1 MRGTGGV
8 AVVALLA
15 ALACAVNPVTG
26 RRELMLLSQEQEIQL
41 GRENDELVIADYG
54 LYDDPGLAGWIEQT
68 GHTMAAASER
78 PQLPWTFRVV
88 DDTIVN
94 AFALPGG
101 YIYMTRDILVYMNSE
116 AEVAGVLGHEIGHV
130 TARHGA
136 QRYTGASLAQI
147 GLGAGSILS
156 SEVRALG
163 GILQTGVGLLFLKF
177 GRDDELQSD
186 QLGVRYAVG
195 AGYDP
200 RRLAAFFRTISL
212 MSESG
217 GGRLPTWLST
227 HPSPENRVER
237 VLASSEPLV
246 AGRTDLRIGRDAY
259 LRRVDGIVFGP
270 NPRQGVV
277 VDGTFKHP
285 DLLFQVDFPDGW
297 QLQNGKQAVVSAP
310 DDGDVIVG
318 LTVGAMQ
325 GASLEAHANAAMQ
338 ARSATSVVGA
348 STSVAGLPAYRAH
361 YDSTVNEVVVRA
373 SDVFIHYGDLIY
385 DLIGYSRA
393 TVFGRHAGT
402 IDSWQRSFRRL
413 PRSEADRYN
422 PDRLEVFAAPR
433 AGPLASLV
441 DAGPAASIDTLALL
455 NGVAADARI
464 ERGTLIK
471 RVRAGYRR

>member
-1 MRGTGGV
+1 MRSSAGL

-15 ALACAVNPVTG
+15 AVACAVNPVTG
-26 RRELMLLSQEQEIQL
+26 RHELMLLSEEQEIQL
-41 GRENDELVIADYG
+41 GRQNDELVVAEYG
-54 LYDDPGLAGWIEQT
+54 LYDDRELAEWIEQT
-68 GHTMAAASER
+68 GHTMAAVSER
-78 PQLPWTFRVV
+78 PQLPWTFRVI

-101 YIYMTRDILVYMNSE
+101 YIYMTRGILAYMNSE
-116 AEVAGVLGHEIGHV
+116 AEVVGVLGHEIGHV

-147 GLGAGSILS
+147 GLGAGSVLS

-163 GILQTGVGLLFLKF
+163 GILQAGVGLLFLKF

-186 QLGVRYAVG
+186 QLGARYAVG

-200 RRLAAFFRTISL
+200 RRLAVFFRTISM
-212 MSESG
+212 MSEAG

-227 HPSPENRVER
+227 HPAPANRVER
-237 VLASSEPLV
+237 VLASSEPLA
-246 AGRTDLRIGRDAY
+246 AGRADLRVGRDAY

-270 NPRQGVV
+270 NPRQGLV

-310 DDGDVIVG
+310 DSGDVIVG
-318 LTVGAMQ
+318 LTAGAME
-325 GASLEAHANAAMQ
+325 GESLEAHARVALR
-338 ARSATSVVGA
+338 ARFATSVVGVP
-348 STSVAGLPAYRAH
+348 TFVGGLPAYRAR
-361 YDSTVNEVVVRA
+361 YETTSNELAVLA
-373 SDVFIHYGDLIY
+373 SDVFVHYGDLVY

-393 TVFGRHAGT
+393 TIFDRHADT
-402 IDSWQRSFRRL
+402 IDRWQRSFRRL
-413 PRSEADRYN
+413 PRAEADRYN

-433 AGPLASLV
+433 AGSLALLV
-441 DAGPAASIDTLALL
+441 DAGPAASFDTLSLL
-455 NGVAADARI
+455 NGVDADARI